1 MRVTYVGHSTVL
13 IATDGVR
20 LLTDPILRGRVAHL
34 RRKGTVPAEALEDID
49 AVLISHMHM
58 DHLDRPSIQRLG
70 TDVPLVVPRGAAALL
85 RRKRFRRIIE
95 LAEGEDVT
103 IGGVTV
109 TATHADHEGDRL
121 PFGASAPAVG
131 YRIAGERSA
140 YFAGDTDLF
149 DGMDEIGGGGLDVA
163 LLPIAGWGPTL
174 PPGHLTPATAAA
186 GAGAAAAARRDP
198 DPLGHAGADDVACR
212 GGRAQRS
219 TGDGLRGTGC
229 RTGARRRGARPRPR
243 RLDRDLAAQPPPRR
257 GRPGRAPRGAHPAG
271 RDRGSRAS
279 SAPSASSLSAPAT
292 SHSTS
297 AARSSAG

>member
-58 DHLDRPSIQRLG
+58 DHLDPPSIQRLG

-85 RRKRFRRIIE
+85 RRKRFRRITE

-103 IGGVTV
+103 IGGVTI

-131 YRIAGERSA
+131 YRIAGQRSA

-149 DGMDEIGGGGLDVA
+149 DSMDEIGRGGLDVA
-163 LLPIAGWGPTL
+163 LLPIAGWGPKL
-174 PPGHLTPATAAA
+174 PPGHLTPATAAEA
-186 GAGAAAAARRDP
+186 LVRLRPGVAIPIHWGTLAPMTSRAGAA
-198 DPLGHAGADDVACR
+198 GHSD
-212 GGRAQRS
+212 Q
-219 TGDGLRGTGC
+219 
-229 RTGARRRGARPRPR
+229 
-243 RLDRDLAAQPPPRR
+243 
-257 GRPGRAPRGAHPAG
+257 
-271 RDRGSRAS
+271 
-279 SAPSASSLSAPAT
+279 PAT
-292 SHSTS
+292 AFVAQAAELAPGVEVRVLAPGESTEI
-297 AARSSAG
+297 